1 MDKQAKN
8 HTKDWREARR
18 ERAWELK
25 QKDWKQKDIAGVLS
39 VIRQRAR
46 PCSTWIDFGKKGLKD
61 VQSMMMIF
69 SPYAPKKQ
77 AQNRR
82 MK

>member
-25 QKDWKQKDIAGVLS
+25 QKDWKQKDIAEDSLVL
-39 VIRQRAR
+39 
-46 PCSTWIDFGKKGLKD
+46 
-61 VQSMMMIF
+61 
-69 SPYAPKKQ
+69 
-77 AQNRR
+77 
-82 MK
+82 